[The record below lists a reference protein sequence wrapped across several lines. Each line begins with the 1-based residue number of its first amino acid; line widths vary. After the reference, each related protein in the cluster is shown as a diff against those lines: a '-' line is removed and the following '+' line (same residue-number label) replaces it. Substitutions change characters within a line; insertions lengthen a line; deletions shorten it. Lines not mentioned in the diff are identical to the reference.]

1 MSGNRVIAD
10 TEGVTPCFHYPIASQ
25 HRGGGRGRVARCCAR
40 KLLGRKARR
49 ESAGEGMVRCGW
61 DGGAGARR
69 NALLRDGSAWGRQ
82 RVRAVWEREVGVV
95 HDSARGEVDD
105 GMRCW
110 GAGDRVIFG
119 WDVHLGSVSDERR
132 RRVGRDALR
141 CPIPRLVWADVHEGQ
156 GAECQRNAGRRGV
169 GSPGRAGSA
178 VRASLRAYNGATST
192 GRARVR
198 G

>member
-1 MSGNRVIAD
+1 
-10 TEGVTPCFHYPIASQ
+10 
-25 HRGGGRGRVARCCAR
+25 
-40 KLLGRKARR
+40 
-49 ESAGEGMVRCGW
+49 MVRCGW

-156 GAECQRNAGRRGV
+156 GTECQRDAGRKSDRWAQEEQGEQGARCERHCVHTTGLPAQPSARG
-169 GSPGRAGSA
+169 RCERHAD
-178 VRASLRAYNGATST
+178 
-192 GRARVR
+192 RVYR
-198 G
+198 DTKKGFW